1 MKIQIFTILVIA
13 LFSGYSCNNSSKK
26 LSIDNSPGYNIASYY
41 FPNYH
46 MNDNRNNAFKG
57 YGWSEWELVK
67 NAKPRFKGHQQP
79 NIPAWGYTNESDPLV
94 MEMKI
99 DAAADYGI
107 DAFIFDWYY
116 YDDGPFLEKCLE
128 DGYLKAR
135 NKNRVKFS
143 LMWANHDWIDIHPCT
158 KGARLAG
165 PKLLYPGKV
174 TLETW
179 EHITEYVVEKYFKN
193 PSYWKID
200 GKPYFS
206 IYDLSRFIDI
216 FGSVE
221 NTKSAIEKFRQKV
234 IDAGFSGLN
243 LNAVVWGRTILPSE
257 EIVEN
262 INVLVKDLGFNS
274 ITSYVWIHH
283 VKLDKF
289 PVTPYTKVQEKYFE
303 YASKAANESDLPYY
317 PNSTM
322 GWDSSPRA
330 DQRDSLV
337 NIGYPFMAKMGEN
350 TPEAFKAGL
359 VEMKTFLKNNPKSG
373 NTFNINCWNE
383 WTEGSYLEPDLR
395 NGYKYLEAIR
405 EVFGKKIN

>member
-1 MKIQIFTILVIA
+1 MKNLKNFIVVSIL
-13 LFSGYSCNNSSKK
+13 LFGLGCNQPAEKDHA
-26 LSIDNSPGYNIASYY
+26 DNSPGYHVASYY

-46 MNDNRNNAFKG
+46 MNDNRNTILKG

-67 NAKPRFKGHQQP
+67 DAKLRFEGHQQP
-79 NIPAWGYTNESDPLV
+79 NIPAWGYTNESDPRV

-135 NKNRVKFS
+135 NNERVKFS

-158 KGARLAG
+158 KEERIAG

-179 EHITEYVVEKYFKN
+179 DHITDYVIENYFSK

-200 GKPYFS
+200 GQPYFS
-206 IYDLSRFIDI
+206 IYDLTRFIDI

-221 NTKSAIEKFRQKV
+221 NTKTAIEKFRKKA

-243 LNAVVWGRTILPSE
+243 LNAVVWGRTVLPSE

-262 INVLVKDLGFNS
+262 INELVKELGFTS
-274 ITSYVWIHH
+274 VTSYVWIHH

-289 PVTPYTKVQEKYFE
+289 PVTPYQEVQDKYFE
-303 YASKAANESDLPYY
+303 YAAKTAAESGLPYY
-317 PNSTM
+317 PNATM

-330 DQRDSLV
+330 NQNDSLV
-337 NIGYPFMAKMGEN
+337 NVGYPFMASIGGN
-350 TPEAFKAGL
+350 TPEAFKSGL
-359 VEMKTFLKNNPKSG
+359 EVMKTFLKNNPSCG

-395 NGYKYLEAIR
+395 NGYKYLEAIK
-405 EVFGKKIN
+405 EVFGEKND

>member
-1 MKIQIFTILVIA
+1 MKHPLF
-13 LFSGYSCNNSSKK
+13 LFSAFFVLLNYSCSNRSAKEPT
-26 LSIDNSPGYNIASYY
+26 DNSPGYNVACYY
-41 FPNYH
+41 FPDYH
-46 MNDNRNNAFKG
+46 MNDNRNTILKG

-67 NAKPRFKGHQQP
+67 NARPRFKGHEQP
-79 NIPAWGYTNESDPLV
+79 NIPAWGYTNESDPKV

-99 DAAADYGI
+99 DAAADHGI

-135 NKNRVKFS
+135 NNERVKFS

-158 KGARLAG
+158 KEERIAG
-165 PKLLYPGKV
+165 PKLLYPGKI

-179 EHITEYVVEKYFKN
+179 EKITDYAIQNYFSS

-206 IYDLSRFIDI
+206 IYDLSRFIEI

-221 NTKSAIEKFRQKV
+221 NTKAAIEKFRQKV
-234 IDAGFSGLN
+234 IKAGFSGLN
-243 LNAVVWGRTILPSE
+243 LNAVVWGQTVLPSE
-257 EIVEN
+257 DIVEN
-262 INVLVKDLGFNS
+262 INELVKNLGFNS

-283 VKLDKF
+283 FRLDEF
-289 PVTPYTKVQEKYFE
+289 PVTPYKKVQDKYFE
-303 YASKAANESDLPYY
+303 YAQKAASESELPYY
-317 PNSTM
+317 PNVTM
-322 GWDSSPRA
+322 GWDASPRTN
-330 DQRDSLV
+330 QNDSLV
-337 NIGYPFMAKMGEN
+337 DVGYPFMAKMGGN
-350 TPEAFKAGL
+350 TPEAFKAAL
-359 VEMKTFLKNNPKSG
+359 EETKLFMKNNPDCD

-395 NGYKYLEAIR
+395 AGYKYLEAVR
-405 EVFGKKIN
+405 DVFGEKK

>member
-1 MKIQIFTILVIA
+1 MKSSINVFAILLLI
-13 LFSGYSCNNSSKK
+13 GQMGCNQCREQAQ
-26 LSIDNSPGYNIASYY
+26 DNSPGYNVACYY

-46 MNDNRNNAFKG
+46 LNDDRNNALKG
-57 YGWSEWELVK
+57 NGWSEWELVK
-67 NAKPRFKGHQQP
+67 NAKPRFEGHQQP
-79 NIPAWGYTNESDPLV
+79 NIPAWGYTNESDPRV

-128 DGYLKAR
+128 DGYLNAQ
-135 NKNRVKFS
+135 NNERVKFG
-143 LMWANHDWIDIHPCT
+143 LMWANHDWLDIHPCT
-158 KGARLAG
+158 KEARLAG

-174 TLETW
+174 SIETW
-179 EHITEYVVEKYFKN
+179 EHITNYVIEKYFKH

-206 IYDLSRFIDI
+206 IYDLTRFIDI

-221 NTKSAIEKFRQKV
+221 NTKAAIEKFRQKV
-234 IDAGFSGLN
+234 INAGFPGLN
-243 LNAVVWGRTILPSE
+243 LNVVVWGRTILPTE
-257 EIVEN
+257 EIVQN
-262 INVLVKDLGFNS
+262 INELVKDLGFNS

-283 VKLDKF
+283 VQLDEF
-289 PVTPYTKVQEKYFE
+289 PVTPYLKVQKKYFA
-303 YASKAANESDLPYY
+303 YAANATVESDLPYY
-317 PNSTM
+317 PNVTM

-330 DQRDSLV
+330 DQNDSLV
-337 NIGYPFMAKMGEN
+337 NIGYPFMAKMGDN
-350 TPEAFKAGL
+350 TPEAFQGAL
-359 VEMKTFLKNNPKSG
+359 EEMKVFLKNHPSCG

-395 NGYKYLEAIR
+395 SGYQYLQAIR
-405 EVFGKKIN
+405 NVYGENSN